1 MTIEKLTPIILL
13 GNEKMIDT
21 ELKRLG
27 YTDCERNK
35 QYKHISLT
43 DLFDGDLQDTETF
56 PDKKGKRTYEGAI
69 ITGVKRY
76 KNLEFVVVNINDNK
90 HAFPIKMR
98 IFVKENEQR
107 MEFIVAR
114 IGFSAALFCQ
124 HVEKYAKTAVAM
136 LEKYA

>member
-43 DLFDGDLQDTETF
+43 DLFDGDLFAGYGNF
-56 PDKKGKRTYEGAI
+56 PR
-69 ITGVKRY
+69 
-76 KNLEFVVVNINDNK
+76 
-90 HAFPIKMR
+90 
-98 IFVKENEQR
+98 
-107 MEFIVAR
+107 
-114 IGFSAALFCQ
+114 
-124 HVEKYAKTAVAM
+124 
-136 LEKYA
+136 